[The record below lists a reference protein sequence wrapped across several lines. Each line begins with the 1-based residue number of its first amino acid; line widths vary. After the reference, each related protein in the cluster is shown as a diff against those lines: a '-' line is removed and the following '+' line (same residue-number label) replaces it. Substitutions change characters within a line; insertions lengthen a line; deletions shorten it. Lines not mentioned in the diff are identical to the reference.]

1 MDARTNELPLESEHE
16 YSDGSEFSRRSNTRP
31 SIGATDILETLRRSW
46 RFPLYGFL
54 IGLALA
60 AVYFITVPNPYKSS
74 ARILVDRSVSRYL
87 QNNKIVDQPTFDEP
101 EIGSQTFVVSSD
113 SVVIPVVRS
122 LGLTHDSEFV
132 GQPKMGGARISDY
145 LGDIKKTV
153 GNLLGMSVAPP
164 ADPEA
169 ALERAAVEAVGKRL
183 TVNREDVANVIN
195 VSVESEDRNK
205 AANIANALADSY
217 ITTTLDAK
225 LKSTRVASQWL
236 QDRLVELK
244 KQAADADRTL
254 QDFKASNNIKTAAGG
269 QDQRAN
275 LETQL
280 ANAQIAAAEAKS
292 RLDRIRQRSG
302 EEITTQMNTDAL
314 NNNAKAGLTSP
325 GELFSLTN
333 NELIRLRGQYRD
345 LSARAADIESHVGD
359 KHPIALK
366 FRRQADAIQAAI
378 KAEELR
384 IADSYANEYQVAH
397 ARETEIAAT
406 VSNLAGGTKA
416 GSELRELESSA
427 EALHK
432 LYDSTLQKYK
442 EINTIET
449 ETMPVQSARVITRAV
464 PALSKNSKKG
474 WAILAG
480 SMMLGIFLGAGAAVG
495 KEWVADVF
503 RTPKAVEQVI
513 GTKCVVLPL
522 AEAKSTPMEEL
533 VLDAPYSRFTEA
545 LRNVKAQIDTNRGVH
560 GAKVIGIVSS
570 LPKEGKTTVG
580 ANLAALMIA
589 ASGARTLVI
598 DSDFHVRRLSAAL
611 APDAREGLLEALE
624 NPTRLPWLVS
634 RRQRSGLHVLPCV
647 APARIPNSAE
657 LLGSPMMAQLLSVAR
672 KSYDYV
678 IIEIAPVMSVVDVKM
693 IERFVDQFV
702 FVIEWGETKRDLVLD
717 ALSEVEII
725 RDRLACVILNKA
737 DPVAIQKIESY
748 KGIKSG
754 DYYQS

>member
-1 MDARTNELPLESEHE
+1 M
-16 YSDGSEFSRRSNTRP
+16 
-31 SIGATDILETLRRSW
+31 
-46 RFPLYGFL
+46 
-54 IGLALA
+54 
-60 AVYFITVPNPYKSS
+60 
-74 ARILVDRSVSRYL
+74 
-87 QNNKIVDQPTFDEP
+87 
-101 EIGSQTFVVSSD
+101 
-113 SVVIPVVRS
+113 
-122 LGLTHDSEFV
+122 
-132 GQPKMGGARISDY
+132 
-145 LGDIKKTV
+145 KT
-153 GNLLGMSVAPP
+153 S
-164 ADPEA
+164 
-169 ALERAAVEAVGKRL
+169 
-183 TVNREDVANVIN
+183 
-195 VSVESEDRNK
+195 
-205 AANIANALADSY
+205 
-217 ITTTLDAK
+217 
-225 LKSTRVASQWL
+225 
-236 QDRLVELK
+236 
-244 KQAADADRTL
+244 
-254 QDFKASNNIKTAAGG
+254 AGG

-292 RLDRIRQRSG
+292 RLDRIRLRSG

-378 KAEELR
+378 QAEEQR

-406 VSNLAGGTKA
+406 VANLAGGTKA

-449 ETMPVQSARVITRAV
+449 ETMPVQSARVITRAA

-474 WAILAG
+474 WAVLAG
-480 SMMLGIFLGAGAAVG
+480 SMMLGLLLGAGAAVG

-503 RTPKAVEQVI
+503 RTPKAVEQVT
-513 GTKCVVLPL
+513 GNKCVVLPL

-545 LRNVKAQIDTNRGVH
+545 LRNVKAQIDTNRSVH

-672 KSYDYV
+672 KSYDYI

-702 FVIEWGETKRDLVLD
+702 FVVEWGETKRDLVLD
-717 ALSEVEII
+717 ALSEAEII

-737 DPVAIQKIESY
+737 DPVAIQQIESY

>member
-1 MDARTNELPLESEHE
+1 MDARTNELPLEFEHE
-16 YSDGSEFSRRSNTRP
+16 YSDGSEFSRRSSARP
-31 SIGATDILETLRRSW
+31 SIGATDVLETLRRSW

-60 AVYFITVPNPYKSS
+60 AVYFVTVPNPYKSS

-122 LGLTHDSEFV
+122 LDLTHDSEFV

-145 LGDIKKTV
+145 LGDLKKAV

-205 AANIANALADSY
+205 AAKIANALADSY

-225 LKSTRVASQWL
+225 LKSTKVASQWL

-244 KQAADADRTL
+244 KQAADADRAL
-254 QDFKASNNIKTAAGG
+254 QDFKATNNIKTAAGG

-292 RLDRIRQRSG
+292 RLDRIRLRSG
-302 EEITTQMNTDAL
+302 EEITTQMGTDAL

-366 FRRQADAIQAAI
+366 FRRQADGIQAAI
-378 KAEELR
+378 HAEEQR

-416 GSELRELESSA
+416 GSELREFESSA

-480 SMMLGIFLGAGAAVG
+480 SMMLGLFLGAGAAVG

-522 AEAKSTPMEEL
+522 VEAKSTPMEEL

-545 LRNVKAQIDTNRGVH
+545 LRKVKAQIDTNRGVH

-598 DSDFHVRRLSAAL
+598 DSDFHVRRLSATL

-624 NPTRLPWLVS
+624 NPTRLPWLIS

-647 APARIPNSAE
+647 VPARIPNSAE
-657 LLGSPMMAQLLSVAR
+657 LLGSPMMAQLLAVAR
-672 KSYDYV
+672 KSYDYI

-702 FVIEWGETKRDLVLD
+702 FVVEWGETKRDLVLD
-717 ALSEVEII
+717 ALSEAEII

>member
-60 AVYFITVPNPYKSS
+60 AVYFVTVPNPYKSS
-74 ARILVDRSVSRYL
+74 ARVLVDRSMSRYL
-87 QNNKIVDQPTFDEP
+87 QNNKIVDQPTFDEA
-101 EIGSQTFVVSSD
+101 EVGSQQYVMSSD
-113 SVVIPVVRS
+113 SVIVPMIRS
-122 LGLTHDSEFV
+122 LGLTRDSEFV

-153 GNLLGMSVAPP
+153 VGLFGIHVAPVD
-164 ADPEA
+164 DPEA
-169 ALERAAVEAVGKRL
+169 ALERTAVEAISKRL
-183 TVNREDVANVIN
+183 TVTREDIANVIN
-195 VSVESEDRNK
+195 VAFESEDKAK
-205 AANIANALADSY
+205 AAKIANAIAESY
-217 ITTTLDAK
+217 VTATMSAK
-225 LKSTRVASQWL
+225 LNSTKVASQWL

-244 KQAADADRTL
+244 KQAADADRAL
-254 QDFKASNNIKTAAGG
+254 QDFKAANNLKTTGG
-269 QDQRAN
+269 GLDQRGN
-275 LETQL
+275 LETAL
-280 ANAQIAAAEAKS
+280 ANAQIATAEAKS
-292 RLDRIRQRSG
+292 RLDRMRQRSG
-302 EEITTQMNTDAL
+302 EEITTLMGTDAL
-314 NNNAKAGLTSP
+314 SNNAKAGLTAP
-325 GELFSLTN
+325 GELFQLTN

-345 LSARAADIESHVGD
+345 LSARAADIQSYVGPN
-359 KHPIALK
+359 HPVAQKL
-366 FRRQADAIQAAI
+366 RRQADDIQAAI
-378 KAEELR
+378 KAEEQR
-384 IADSYANEYQVAH
+384 IADSYANEYQVAK
-397 ARETEIAAT
+397 AREAEIAAS
-406 VSNLAGGTKA
+406 VGNMAGGTKA

-432 LYDSTLQKYK
+432 LYDGTLQKYK

-449 ETMPVQSARVITRAV
+449 ETMPVQTARVIARAV
-464 PALSKNSKKG
+464 PAASKNSKKG
-474 WAILAG
+474 WAVLAG
-480 SMMLGIFLGAGAAVG
+480 SMMLGLFLGAGAAVG

-522 AEAKSTPMEEL
+522 VEAKSTPMEEL

-634 RRQRSGLHVLPCV
+634 RLQRSGLHVLPCV

-702 FVIEWGETKRDLVLD
+702 FVVEWGETKRDLVLD
-717 ALSEVEII
+717 ALSEAEII

>member
-1 MDARTNELPLESEHE
+1 MDARTNELPLESEYE
-16 YSDGSEFSRRSNTRP
+16 YPDGNHSQRSSARP

-60 AVYFITVPNPYKSS
+60 AVYFVMVPNPYKSS
-74 ARILVDRSVSRYL
+74 ARVLVDRSMSRYL
-87 QNNKIVDQPTFDEP
+87 QNNKIVDQPTFDEA
-101 EIGSQTFVVSSD
+101 EVGSQQYVMSSD
-113 SVVIPVVRS
+113 SVIVPMIRS
-122 LGLTHDSEFV
+122 LGLTRDSEFV

-145 LGDIKKTV
+145 LGDIKKAV
-153 GNLLGMSVAPP
+153 AGLFGMRVTPVD
-164 ADPEA
+164 DPEA
-169 ALERAAVEAVGKRL
+169 ALERTAVEAIAKRL
-183 TVNREDVANVIN
+183 TVTREDIANVIN
-195 VSVESEDRNK
+195 VAFESEDKAK
-205 AANIANALADSY
+205 AAKIANAIAESY
-217 ITTTLDAK
+217 VATTMSAK
-225 LKSTRVASQWL
+225 LASTKVASQWL

-244 KQAADADRTL
+244 KQAADADRAL
-254 QDFKASNNIKTAAGG
+254 QDFRATNNLKTAAGG
-269 QDQRAN
+269 QEQRAN

-292 RLDRIRQRSG
+292 RLDRIRLRNG
-302 EEITTQMNTDAL
+302 EDITTQMGTDAL

-333 NELIRLRGQYRD
+333 NELIRLRAQYRD
-345 LSARAADIESHVGD
+345 LSARAADIESHVGPN
-359 KHPIALK
+359 HPIAQK
-366 FRRQADAIQAAI
+366 FRRQANDIQTAIT
-378 KAEELR
+378 AEEKR

-406 VSNLAGGTKA
+406 VANLAGGTKA

-432 LYDSTLQKYK
+432 LYDGTLQKYK
-442 EINTIET
+442 EINTIEN
-449 ETMPVQSARVITRAV
+449 ETMPVQTARVITRAV
-464 PALSKNSKKG
+464 PAASKNSKKG

-480 SMMLGIFLGAGAAVG
+480 SMMLGLFLGAGAAVG
-495 KEWVADVF
+495 REWVADVL
-503 RTPKAVEQVI
+503 RTPKAVEQVT

-522 AEAKSTPMEEL
+522 VAAKSTPMEEF

-560 GAKVIGIVSS
+560 GAKVIGVVSS
-570 LPKEGKTTVG
+570 QPKEGKTTVG

-598 DSDFHVRRLSAAL
+598 DSDFHVRRLSATL

-702 FVIEWGETKRDLVLD
+702 FVVEWGETKRDLVLD
-717 ALSEVEII
+717 ALTEAEII

-737 DPVAIQKIESY
+737 DPVAIAKIESY
-748 KGIKSG
+748 KGIKPG

>member
-1 MDARTNELPLESEHE
+1 MDARTNELPLESEYE
-16 YSDGSEFSRRSNTRP
+16 YSDGSSSQRSNARP
-31 SIGATDILETLRRSW
+31 SIGATDVLETLRRSW

-60 AVYFITVPNPYKSS
+60 AVYFVVVPNPYKSS
-74 ARILVDRSVSRYL
+74 ARVLVDRSMSRYL
-87 QNNKIVDQPTFDEP
+87 QNNKIVDQPTFDEQ
-101 EIGSQTFVVSSD
+101 EISSQQYVMTSD
-113 SVVIPVVRS
+113 SVIIPVIKS
-122 LGLTHDSEFV
+122 LGLTHDREFV
-132 GQPKMGGARISDY
+132 GEPKMGGARISDY
-145 LGDIKKTV
+145 LGDIKKAV
-153 GNLLGMSVAPP
+153 AGMFGMSVAPP

-169 ALERAAVEAVGKRL
+169 ALERTAVEAIAKRL
-183 TVNREDVANVIN
+183 TAAREDIANVIT
-195 VSVESEDRNK
+195 VTFESEDKAK
-205 AANIANALADSY
+205 AARIANAIADSY
-217 ITTTLDAK
+217 ITTTTNAK
-225 LKSTRVASQWL
+225 LNSTRVASQWL

-244 KQAADADRTL
+244 KQAADADRAL
-254 QDFKASNNIKTAAGG
+254 MDFKTANNLKSNGGG
-269 QDQRAN
+269 QEQRAN

-280 ANAQIAAAEAKS
+280 ANAQIAAAEAKG

-302 EEITTQMNTDAL
+302 EDVTTQMGTDAL
-314 NNNAKAGLTSP
+314 NNNAKAGMTSP

-345 LSARAADIESHVGD
+345 LSARAADIESHVGPS
-359 KHPIALK
+359 HPIALK
-366 FRRQADAIQAAI
+366 FRRQADGIQAAI
-378 KAEELR
+378 KAEEQR
-384 IADSYANEYQVAH
+384 IADSYANEYQVAK

-406 VSNLAGGTKA
+406 VANMAGGTKA

-427 EALHK
+427 ETLHK
-432 LYDSTLQKYK
+432 LYDGTLQKYK
-442 EINTIET
+442 EINTIEN
-449 ETMPVQSARVITRAV
+449 ETMPVQSARVIARAV
-464 PALSKNSKKG
+464 PALSKTSKKG
-474 WAILAG
+474 WVVLAG
-480 SMMLGIFLGAGAAVG
+480 SMMLGLFLGAGAAIG
-495 KEWVADVF
+495 REWVADVF
-503 RTPKAVEQVI
+503 RTPKAVEQVT
-513 GTKCVVLPL
+513 GNKCVVLPL
-522 AEAKSTPMEEL
+522 AEAKSTPIEEL

-545 LRNVKAQIDTNRGVH
+545 LRKVKAEIDSNRSVH

-624 NPTRLPWLVS
+624 NPTRLPWLTS

-672 KSYDYV
+672 KSYDYI

-693 IERFVDQFV
+693 IERFIDQFV
-702 FVIEWGETKRDLVLD
+702 FVVEWGETKRDLVLD
-717 ALSEVEII
+717 ALSEAEII
-725 RDRLACVILNKA
+725 CDRLACIILNKA

-748 KGIKSG
+748 KGITAG
-754 DYYQS
+754 EYYQS

>member
-1 MDARTNELPLESEHE
+1 MDARTNELPLNSDE
-16 YSDGSEFSRRSNTRP
+16 YSDGSDYSQRSSARP
-31 SIGATDILETLRRSW
+31 SIGVTDILETLRRGW

-60 AVYFITVPNPYKSS
+60 AVYFVTVPNPYKSS

-101 EIGSQTFVVSSD
+101 EIGSQVFVLSSD
-113 SVVIPVVRS
+113 SVVVPVVRS
-122 LGLTHDSEFV
+122 LGLTRDSEFV

-145 LGDIKKTV
+145 IGDIKKAV

-169 ALERAAVEAVGKRL
+169 ALERTAVEAMAKRL

-205 AANIANALADSY
+205 AAKIANALAESY
-217 ITTTLDAK
+217 IATTLDAK

-244 KQAADADRTL
+244 KQAADADRAL
-254 QDFKASNNIKTAAGG
+254 QDFKAANNIKTAAGG
-269 QDQRAN
+269 QEQRAN

-292 RLDRIRQRSG
+292 RLDRMRQRSG
-302 EEITTQMNTDAL
+302 EEITTLMGTDAL

-325 GELFSLTN
+325 GELFQLTN

-345 LSARAADIESHVGD
+345 LAARAADIESHVGD
-359 KHPIALK
+359 KHPIAVKL
-366 FRRQADAIQAAI
+366 RRQADGIKAAIQA
-378 KAEELR
+378 EEQR

-397 ARETEIAAT
+397 ARETEIAAN
-406 VSNLAGGTKA
+406 VANLVGGTKA

-474 WAILAG
+474 WAVLAG
-480 SMMLGIFLGAGAAVG
+480 SMMLGLFLGAGAAVG
-495 KEWVADVF
+495 REWVADVF
-503 RTPKAVEQVI
+503 RTPKAVEQVT
-513 GTKCVVLPL
+513 GKKCIVLPL
-522 AEAKSTPMEEL
+522 ADVKSTPIEEL

-545 LRNVKAQIDTNRGVH
+545 LRNVKAQIDNNRSVH

-598 DSDFHVRRLSAAL
+598 DSDFHVRRMSAAL

-624 NPTRLPWLVS
+624 NPTRLSWLVS

-647 APARIPNSAE
+647 SSERIPNSAE
-657 LLGSPMMAQLLSVAR
+657 LLGSPMMGQLLSVAR
-672 KSYDYV
+672 KSYDYI
-678 IIEIAPVMSVVDVKM
+678 IIEIAPVMSVVDIKM

-702 FVIEWGETKRDLVLD
+702 FVVEWGETRRDLVLD
-717 ALSEVEII
+717 ALSEAEII
-725 RDRLACVILNKA
+725 RDRLACTVLNKA
-737 DPVAIQKIESY
+737 DPVTIRNFESY
-748 KGIKSG
+748 KGIKPG
-754 DYYQS
+754 DYYQA

>member
-1 MDARTNELPLESEHE
+1 MDARTNELPLESGHD
-16 YSDGSEFSRRSNTRP
+16 YSDGLEFSQRTNTRP
-31 SIGATDILETLRRSW
+31 SIGVTDILETLRRNW

-60 AVYFITVPNPYKSS
+60 AVYFVTVPNPYKSS
-74 ARILVDRSVSRYL
+74 ARVLVDRSVSRYL

-113 SVVIPVVRS
+113 SVVIPVIRS
-122 LGLTHDSEFV
+122 LGLTRDSEFV

-145 LGDIKKTV
+145 LGDLKKAV
-153 GNLLGMSVAPP
+153 GNLLGMSAAPP

-169 ALERAAVEAVGKRL
+169 ALERAAVEAVAKRL
-183 TVNREDVANVIN
+183 TVAREDVANVIN
-195 VSVESEDRNK
+195 VTFESEDKYK
-205 AANIANALADSY
+205 AAKIANAIADSY
-217 ITTTLDAK
+217 TTTSLDAK
-225 LKSTRVASQWL
+225 LKSTKIASQWL

-244 KQAADADRTL
+244 KQAADADRAL
-254 QDFKASNNIKTAAGG
+254 QDFKAANNMKTSAGG

-280 ANAQIAAAEAKS
+280 ANAQISAAEAKS
-292 RLDRIRQRSG
+292 RLDRIRLRTG
-302 EEITTQMNTDAL
+302 EDVTTQMGTDAL

-345 LSARAADIESHVGD
+345 VSARAADIESHVGD
-359 KHPIALK
+359 KHPIAVK
-366 FRRQADAIQAAI
+366 IRRQADSLRGAIQA
-378 KAEELR
+378 EEKR
-384 IADSYANEYQVAH
+384 IADSYDNEYQVAK

-406 VSNLAGGTKA
+406 VSSLSGGTKA

-432 LYDSTLQKYK
+432 LYDSTLQKFK

-474 WAILAG
+474 WAVLAG
-480 SMMLGIFLGAGAAVG
+480 SMMLGLFLGAGAAVG

-503 RTPKAVEQVI
+503 RTPSAVEQVAAS
-513 GTKCVVLPL
+513 KCVVLPL
-522 AEAKSTPMEEL
+522 LDATSTPMEEI

-545 LRNVKAQIDTNRGVH
+545 LRKVKAQIDSNRGVH

-570 LPKEGKTTVG
+570 LPREGKTTVG

-624 NPTRLPWLVS
+624 NPTRLSWLIS

-647 APARIPNSAE
+647 SPARIPNSAE
-657 LLGSPMMAQLLSVAR
+657 LLGSPMMAQLLAVAR

-702 FVIEWGETKRDLVLD
+702 FVVEWGETKRDVVID
-717 ALSEVEII
+717 ALAEADVI

-737 DPVAIQKIESY
+737 DPVAIQRLESY
-748 KGIKSG
+748 KGIKPG